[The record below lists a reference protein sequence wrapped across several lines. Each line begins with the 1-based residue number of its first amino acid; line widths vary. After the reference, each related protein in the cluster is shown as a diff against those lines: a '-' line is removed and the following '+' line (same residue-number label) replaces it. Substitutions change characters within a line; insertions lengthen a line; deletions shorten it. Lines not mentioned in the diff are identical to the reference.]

1 MAVKKLI
8 SVFIMFVLLIGCI
21 ALAACGSKDNGEEKT
36 TTAASTKT
44 TAKTTEKTT
53 TSSSSGGLTWN
64 DMPVYS
70 GAGQVQKGTWSV
82 PPSDDEEYAKFEW
95 RYYESSASVSE
106 VAAFYRS
113 QMPGKGWEEKGW
125 MEAGEMSWGM
135 YNKNNENDAAIVSI
149 SGQDGKTAIA
159 LWRAAK

>member
-1 MAVKKLI
+1 MKKLI
-8 SVFIMFVLLIGCI
+8 SISLVFVLLTGLLS
-21 ALAACGSKDNGEEKT
+21 LAACGSKSNNETKT

-44 TAKTTEKTT
+44 TEKTTAKTTTD
-53 TSSSSGGLTWN
+53 SSSGGLTWN

-70 GAGQVQKGTWSV
+70 GAGQVQKGTWSI
-82 PPSDDEEYAKFEW
+82 PPSDDADYGKFEW
-95 RYYESSASVSE
+95 RYYESSASMSD

-125 MEAGEMSWGM
+125 MEMGEVSWGM
-135 YNKNNENDAAIVSI
+135 YNKNNENDAAMVWVSN
-149 SGQDGKTAIA
+149 QEGKTAIA